1 MEGAG
6 TRARCEIEKSKGCHL
21 LSSQWQYFRPYLF
34 LNRLLF
40 SYKGVEDWAESSF
53 FFFFPIRMS
62 RSRGQKEDF
71 HQYLFRSLDFLNLQK
86 PVELDDPS
94 LPSSVLIPKEGRVTN
109 FPLPCPSFRLLEAW
123 CPESDCGISN
133 SCLPYPFLVFFEQ
146 LHQAG
151 FQWERHNTLKAQSRT
166 IWWEIHKGTDIKV

>member
-53 FFFFPIRMS
+53 FFPQLGWA
-62 RSRGQKEDF
+62 GQEVKKRIF
-71 HQYLFRSLDFLNLQK
+71 ISIFS
-86 PVELDDPS
+86 
-94 LPSSVLIPKEGRVTN
+94 
-109 FPLPCPSFRLLEAW
+109 EA
-123 CPESDCGISN
+123 
-133 SCLPYPFLVFFEQ
+133 
-146 LHQAG
+146 
-151 FQWERHNTLKAQSRT
+151 
-166 IWWEIHKGTDIKV
+166 